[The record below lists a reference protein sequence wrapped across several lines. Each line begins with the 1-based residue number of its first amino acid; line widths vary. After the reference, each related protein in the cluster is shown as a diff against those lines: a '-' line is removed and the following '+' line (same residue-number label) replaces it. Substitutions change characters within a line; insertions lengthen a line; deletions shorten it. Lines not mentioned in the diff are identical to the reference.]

1 MSKDQQQQKRIFER
15 GNVFFTL
22 FGAVAVVGV
31 LGAGIMST
39 MRGPLST
46 MVEVNRK
53 EEAKAKM
60 VVASRLILLE
70 TTTQADNG
78 DPDADGVTEPLAPL
92 SCTEVTITNAGCIP
106 ATIGTDKSD
115 PWGTQ
120 YAYCGWDHG
129 VNVGP
134 VAGLIAGINNNTD
147 DSGIAIGLIS
157 AGPDRVFQSTC
168 AAHSTYITKG
178 GDDIVY
184 SLTYGDAVSSSG
196 GLWNIKPLD
205 ASTAEIQKNVEIKD
219 AGGTAVAQITQTGSA
234 TFTSLQTDILSTNS
248 TGFVEVESGFML
260 PDNGNSPD
268 TDCDNAAE
276 AGMIR
281 YNSATGLVQFC
292 EAGTWS
298 TLGIDLWQ
306 RGAENNEIFYDAD
319 FVGVGTNNP
328 GARLHVYQP
337 TDLQVWFSDA
347 DHGMAFLNTDRNEI
361 AFQQSG
367 STEFSLRNLS
377 DTFGIINSVGGTN
390 FEMAGA
396 TGNVGI
402 GASPVATNKLLVAG
416 QSDTSADFAL
426 NVTNNSGTS
435 IFNVRNNGNVGI
447 NDNGP
452 DVPLD
457 VTGDAHFDNSGVVIN
472 QSEAG
477 EAALLVNH
485 TNAAATAT
493 GLYLDYDGNAT
504 AFRVTGGQGGNT
516 LASFE
521 RDVGSAGESLQITG
535 SNSDI
540 YIRMDAA
547 GGAGTIWNMGIDDS
561 NGDRFGIWT
570 GSGTPDTTDEF
581 TIRNDGDVG
590 IGTTAPTGRL
600 TIQSSSTS
608 KDFITANASSGSGD
622 FRVRETGTNNVL
634 LTINDAAG
642 NQDLRFHTDGNSWL
656 NMNGNL
662 GIGKDS
668 SITNKLD
675 VGGSIRADDNI
686 TAGDNITATSGYIEA
701 TAGLIRAG
709 GEVYSYTNKDLTPA
723 ASCASSTSKNI
734 WDGDSWECVAD
745 LGAGSGTGNEV
756 NLADVLG
763 NGDNAGGLDAVNF
776 DQITAGSTTK
786 GVGRIRSDNS
796 TDFNPGGNV
805 NSAFIASGSFGGG
818 YLMEDTGYLGMWSV
832 DGGAT
837 LAFASGGTGA
847 GFSQGAYGDMVIRN
861 NNVGINVDNPTSRL
875 HVVGNTHVAGS
886 ITFTGTIRDT
896 SDRRLKDN
904 IKPLSEYADILDRV
918 TQINTY
924 SFTMKDD
931 ALKTLEF
938 GVMAQ
943 EIKELFPELVE
954 TADDEMGSMSV
965 NYMGLIAP
973 MVESI
978 KALKAEHETLHA
990 DHAQM
995 KSDIEEL
1002 KAQVALL
1009 NKSAVAETP
1018 KASMELWM
1026 VLMALAMFGATAA
1039 MMVMN
1044 NNRPARQRIEKE
1056 QRKK

>member
-78 DPDADGVTEPLAPL
+78 DPDADGVTEPLAPTA
-92 SCTEVTITNAGCIP
+92 CAQVTITNAGCIP
-106 ATIGTDKSD
+106 ATIGTEKAD

-205 ASTAEIQKNVEIKD
+205 ASTAEIQKNVEIKT
-219 AGGTAVAQITQTGSA
+219 AGGLVAAQISQTGSA
-234 TFTSLQTDILSTNS
+234 TFTSVQTDVLSTN
-248 TGFVEVESGFML
+248 TVGYVDVESGFML
-260 PDNGNSPD
+260 PNNTNSPD

-319 FVGVGTNNP
+319 FVGIGTNNP

-347 DHGMAFLNTDRNEI
+347 DHAMAFLNTDRNEI

-457 VTGDAHFDNSGVVIN
+457 VVGDAHFTNSGVLIN

-477 EAALLVNH
+477 EEALRVNH
-485 TNAAATAT
+485 TNAAGTAASI
-493 GLYLDYDGNAT
+493 LVNHDANST
-504 AFRVTGGQGGNT
+504 ALRVLGGQGGNA

-521 RDVGSAGESLQITG
+521 RDVGAAGDTLQIIA
-535 SNSDI
+535 SNSDM

-547 GGAGTIWNMGIDDS
+547 GGGGTYWNMGIDDS
-561 NGDRFGIWT
+561 DADRFAIWS
-570 GSGTPDTTDEF
+570 GSGVSDTTDEF
-581 TIRNDGDVG
+581 TIEANGNVG
-590 IGTTAPTGRL
+590 IGTVAPARRL
-600 TIQSSSTS
+600 HVLTSAAAIAQFQSTS
-608 KDFITANASSGSGD
+608 GTWEIHEHGFIGTSSATNAQHMIDITDADTAADRAVMRLRANGGATD
-622 FRVRETGTNNVL
+622 VL
-634 LTINDAAG
+634 WAG
-642 NQDLRFHTDGNSWL
+642 A
-656 NMNGNL
+656 NGEV
-662 GIGKDS
+662 GIGTDNPTAMLHVNGGNIRGS
-668 SITNKLD
+668 SEIF
-675 VGGSIRADDNI
+675 
-686 TAGDNITATSGYIEA
+686 
-701 TAGLIRAG
+701 
-709 GEVYSYTNKDLTPA
+709 SYGTKDLTPSDTLCN
-723 ASCASSTSKNI
+723 ASQKYM
-734 WDGDSWECVAD
+734 WDGDSWECATDAGAD
-745 LGAGSGTGNEV
+745 PDDTDGSGLDLN
-756 NLADVLG
+756 DVLSNG
-763 NGDNAGGLDAVNF
+763 NNAGGLDAINLGRVAISTSNTANF
-776 DQITAGSTTK
+776 NPDAFVINRSAPNVEAGIHFETAGSNDWILQMDNDGTTALK
-786 GVGRIRSDNS
+786 LWSSN
-796 TDFNPGGNV
+796 
-805 NSAFIASGSFGGG
+805 GGG
-818 YLMEDTGYLGMWSV
+818 FVQTWNGV
-832 DGGAT
+832 
-837 LAFASGGTGA
+837 TGA
-847 GFSQGAYGDMVIRN
+847 STLNGNF
-861 NNVGINVDNPTSRL
+861 
-875 HVVGNTHVAGS
+875 HVNGS

-931 ALKTLEF
+931 ELKKLEF

-1026 VLMALAMFGATAA
+1026 VFMALAMFGATAV
-1039 MMVMN
+1039 MVAMN
-1044 NNRPARQRIEKE
+1044 NSRPARQRIDEKE
-1056 QRKK
+1056 RRQK